1 LELYSEGGIGYNMRG
16 WKVPGRQPNLS
27 WLGLGKW
34 EGGRVME
41 DLVFAA
47 NVRAA
52 LAMLRERRVPGLP
65 WVDGENLP
73 WDESAFS
80 QRMLREHLDQ
90 AHAAASR
97 PLGEILIHVEGLERE
112 LKLSAGDRIL
122 DVTCGPGLY
131 CHELARRGY
140 RVTGVDFAPAAIGY
154 AREKAAE
161 EGLDCT
167 FVQQDVRQ
175 MDFYEEFGAAILLYG
190 QPNAFTQ
197 HDAASLLRRVAKALV
212 PNGRFIAE
220 VHNIDCIDKEQ
231 YTDWE
236 VGESG
241 LFGDYPQL
249 CLHEQFWNEE
259 EQAALDRYYILDM
272 ETGEMHEY
280 AVCEQGYTL
289 DGYRALLAQA
299 GLKLNRVYG
308 GWDGHPASEDDE
320 WFILCAEKAAA

>member
-1 LELYSEGGIGYNMRG
+1 MKE
-16 WKVPGRQPNLS
+16 
-27 WLGLGKW
+27 
-34 EGGRVME
+34 
-41 DLVFAA
+41 LVFAA

-52 LAMLRERRVPGLP
+52 LTMLRERRVPAVP

-73 WDESAFS
+73 WDQPAFS

-90 AHAAASR
+90 THAAASR
-97 PLGEILIHVEGLERE
+97 PLDEVLIHVDRLERK

-140 RVTGVDFAPAAIGY
+140 RVTGVDFAPAAIAY

-161 EGLDCT
+161 EGLHCT
-167 FVQQDVRQ
+167 FLQQDVRQ
-175 MDFYEEFGAAILLYG
+175 MDFHQEFEAAILLFG
-190 QPNAFTQ
+190 QLNAFTKA
-197 HDAASLLRRVAKALV
+197 DAASLLRRVAKALM
-212 PNGRFIAE
+212 PKGRFIAE
-220 VHNIDCIDKEQ
+220 VHNIKYIDKEH

-236 VGESG
+236 VSESG
-241 LFGDYPQL
+241 LFGDFSQL
-249 CLHEQFWNEE
+249 CLHEQFWSEE
-259 EQAALDRYYILDM
+259 VQAALDCYYILNM

-299 GLKLNRVYG
+299 GLKLKQMYG
-308 GWDGHPASEDDE
+308 GWDDHPASEADE
-320 WFILCAEKAAA
+320 WFILSSEKAAT

>member
-1 LELYSEGGIGYNMRG
+1 
-16 WKVPGRQPNLS
+16 
-27 WLGLGKW
+27 
-34 EGGRVME
+34 ME
-41 DLVFAA
+41 DIFWAA

-52 LAMLRERRVPGLP
+52 LTMLRERRVPAVP

-73 WDESAFS
+73 WDEPAFS

-90 AHAAASR
+90 THAAASR
-97 PLGEILIHVEGLERE
+97 PIDEILIHVDGLERE
-112 LKLSAGDRIL
+112 LKLSSGDRIL

-161 EGLDCT
+161 EGLNCT
-167 FVQQDVRQ
+167 FVQQDARQ
-175 MDFYEEFGAAILLYG
+175 VDLNEEFEAAVLLYG
-190 QPNAFTQ
+190 QINAFTKD
-197 HDAASLLRRVAKALV
+197 DAVGLLRRVARALLFG
-212 PNGRFIAE
+212 GRFIAE
-220 VHNIDCIDKEQ
+220 VHNMEYIDREY

-236 VGESG
+236 VSESS

-249 CLHEQFWNEE
+249 CLHEQFWSEE
-259 EQAALDRYYILDM
+259 EQAALDRYYILNI
-272 ETGEMHEY
+272 ETGEMQEY

-289 DGYRALLAQA
+289 EGYRALLAQA

-308 GWDGHPASEDDE
+308 DWDGRPASEADE
-320 WFILCAEKAAA
+320 WFILCAEKEALLLAQS